1 MKKIIGLFIAMLL
14 IASVAGAHQLSSD
27 PTGAM
32 TTTFP
37 AVYIDVYSASALEA
51 GNVVVWAIDDST
63 GDNDAW
69 VESTTTA
76 DTGIVAGVVWPN
88 AIAAGGTGTIVIYGM
103 AECDV
108 SSVGVSANAPMCTTG
123 TAGAGDNCAASDA
136 TGKYAIS
143 TATIGASAQ
152 GKCFVDVN

>member
-1 MKKIIGLFIAMLL
+1 MKKILGLFIAMLL

-32 TTTFP
+32 TTQFP
-37 AVYIDVYSASALEA
+37 AVYIDVYSAGALDA
-51 GNVVVWAIDDST
+51 GDVVVWAIDDST

-88 AIAAGGTGTIVIYGM
+88 AIAAKGTGTIVIYGM
-103 AECDV
+103 AECDA
-108 SSVGVSANAPMCTTG
+108 SSAGIGSMGTMCTTS
-123 TAGAGDNCAASDA
+123 TAGAGDSCAATDGSGSYAIA
-136 TGKYAIS
+136 TAAIS
-143 TATIGASAQ
+143 TSAQ
-152 GKCFVDVN
+152 GKCFVNVQ